1 MGAMFGIPAE
11 VLSANS
17 FKIGGGSA
25 EVAAAWSHAR
35 KQAQLRFRHKSAAAS
50 EHYIRYAIDGGDGA
64 ASHWEDELTPELT
77 TSSVKRGAAIF
88 REQSKKPNKKRVSF
102 NVRND
107 EGEDT
112 HRRR

>member
-1 MGAMFGIPAE
+1 MFGIPAE

-50 EHYIRYAIDGGDGA
+50 EHYIRYANDGGDGV
-64 ASHWEDELTPELT
+64 ASHWDDELTPELT
-77 TSSVKRGAAIF
+77 TLSVKRGAAIF
-88 REQSKKPNKKRVSF
+88 REQTKKPNKKRVSF